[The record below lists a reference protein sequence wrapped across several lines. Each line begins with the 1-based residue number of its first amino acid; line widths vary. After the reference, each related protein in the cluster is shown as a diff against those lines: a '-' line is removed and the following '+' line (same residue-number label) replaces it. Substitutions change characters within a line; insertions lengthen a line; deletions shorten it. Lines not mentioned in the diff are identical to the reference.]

1 MLKKFY
7 KKNAEFE
14 SLKSS
19 FKTEDFLIDEKLKDI
34 SPPLST
40 STSISLSPPPPSYN
54 LTSSDTNKI
63 LSISPSSSLS
73 SSSYANSCKSSTEST
88 NSANLCENSSE
99 KSEGSKLSDRSLS
112 IMIENSNRT
121 TFSESDFS
129 NNKFAIV
136 LPEDEEIDEERKPS
150 TSTSEKTEHV
160 SFGKK
165 LKRFLSINTGSF
177 KHRNTENDRFFSL
190 KKKFF
195 QN

>member
-1 MLKKFY
+1 M
-7 KKNAEFE
+7 
-14 SLKSS
+14 KSS
-19 FKTEDFLIDEKLKDI
+19 FKTEDFLTDEKLKDI

-54 LTSSDTNKI
+54 LQNTNKV
-63 LSISPSSSLS
+63 LSMSPSSSLS

-88 NSANLCENSSE
+88 TSANLCENS
-99 KSEGSKLSDRSLS
+99 KSDGSKMSDRSLS

-136 LPEDEEIDEERKPS
+136 MPEEMDEDKKPCA
-150 TSTSEKTEHV
+150 STSEKTEHI

-177 KHRNTENDRFFSL
+177 KRNTENDRFFSL
-190 KKKFF
+190 KKKLF